1 MKGKEKR
8 RNMEIS
14 LNTRAETAK
23 LFLDTIRPLKSCY
36 SPGHAFLH
44 VGDSG
49 VHYGEKAARMEGFAR
64 VLWGLGPLWAGGTKD
79 FTAEMIQEAEEWQKL
94 YLDGI
99 LHGTDPDHEE
109 YWGDIFDFDQKMVE
123 VAAIVYTIVLNQDR
137 FWNDLTEKQQK
148 QVYGWLNQINLYD
161 MPKCNWRFFR
171 IMANMTFDILGLP
184 YPKERMDEDFDIINE
199 SYIGDGWY
207 FDGTPWQLDYYV
219 AYAIQFY
226 GMVYGKLMKD
236 RDPERSEIFLE
247 RGRQFYGDFIYWF
260 ANDGSEIPFG
270 RSLTYRYAHGAP
282 LGAMAFAE
290 LDNVNYGVLKNL
302 VLGNL
307 ETWMKR
313 PIFDHAGLLTIG
325 YGYPQIEM
333 SESYNSAGS
342 PYWCNK
348 TLVILALDDEHP
360 FWKAER
366 EAYPYEP
373 VKFLKHPHMVITH
386 DKHDHVMAYVTG
398 QHLPNDHGQGPAKY
412 EKFVYS
418 NQFGFSISKG
428 TNLAQ
433 GAFDSTLAV
442 SVKGEDRYCM
452 RYGMDDFKATEESL
466 YTKYRPI
473 TGVTIE
479 STVVPCSP
487 WHVRV
492 HRITNEVAIDLA
504 DGGFALPQERC
515 FTVVSGRGT
524 GKYQPSDV
532 KHDGKTL
539 IADFPW
545 GVSMIAS
552 ETGEEPMLITPF
564 PNTNLFANL
573 TVIPMVK
580 TQLEPGTHLV
590 VTSVAADFHESAET
604 LLKEKPQVEIQDGKV
619 VVTIGD
625 KKVTV

>member
-1 MKGKEKR
+1 
-8 RNMEIS
+8 MEIS

-236 RDPERSEIFLE
+236 HDPERSEIFLE

-348 TLVILALDDEHP
+348 TLVVLALDDEHP

-366 EAYPYEP
+366 EAYP
-373 VKFLKHPHMVITH
+373 
-386 DKHDHVMAYVTG
+386 
-398 QHLPNDHGQGPAKY
+398 
-412 EKFVYS
+412 
-418 NQFGFSISKG
+418 
-428 TNLAQ
+428 
-433 GAFDSTLAV
+433 
-442 SVKGEDRYCM
+442 
-452 RYGMDDFKATEESL
+452 
-466 YTKYRPI
+466 
-473 TGVTIE
+473 
-479 STVVPCSP
+479 
-487 WHVRV
+487 
-492 HRITNEVAIDLA
+492 
-504 DGGFALPQERC
+504 
-515 FTVVSGRGT
+515 
-524 GKYQPSDV
+524 
-532 KHDGKTL
+532 
-539 IADFPW
+539 
-545 GVSMIAS
+545 
-552 ETGEEPMLITPF
+552 
-564 PNTNLFANL
+564 
-573 TVIPMVK
+573 
-580 TQLEPGTHLV
+580 
-590 VTSVAADFHESAET
+590 
-604 LLKEKPQVEIQDGKV
+604 
-619 VVTIGD
+619 
-625 KKVTV
+625 